1 FDQLP
6 AGTVDSLLKPE
17 NKSMLTKIL
26 TYHVVAG
33 TYDAKTLAGLIAKG
47 KGKARL
53 KTVSGGTLWAMMD
66 GSDIVLRDEKGGTS
80 KVTTG
85 QDKKS
90 LYARL
95 GGYDAIALVVD
106 DFITRLATDKRFE
119 KFFTGFSDDSKKRL
133 RQHILDQFCA
143 AAGGP
148 CVYTGR
154 EMRTSHKGLGIT
166 EADWDAA
173 AKHLV
178 DALDKYRVPEA
189 EKNELLAFVVTQ
201 KKDIVEK

>member
-1 FDQLP
+1 MIKEFVI
-6 AGTVDSLLKPE
+6 AFC
-17 NKSMLTKIL
+17 MLTAIS
-26 TYHVVAG
+26 VNV
-33 TYDAKTLAGLIAKG
+33 LAQQSRQTMNASISRSISTPIG
-47 KGKARL
+47 
-53 KTVSGGTLWAMMD
+53 
-66 GSDIVLRDEKGGTS
+66 
-80 KVTTG
+80 G

-90 LYARL
+90 LYTRL

-119 KFFTGFSDDSKKRL
+119 RFFTGFSDDSKKRL
-133 RQHILDQFCA
+133 RQHILDQFCV

-148 CVYTGR
+148 CVYMGR
-154 EMRTSHKGLGIT
+154 DMRTSHKGLGIT

-178 DALDKYRVPEA
+178 EALDKYKVPEA
-189 EKNELLAFVVTQ
+189 EKNDLLAFVVTQ